1 MADCFILC
9 QHGKDLF
16 IIDQHAAHERV
27 RYDKLAERAEG
38 IPVQKLLIP
47 HLIHVEPDDI
57 LILRDHE
64 NELLK
69 LGITFEQA
77 GPDVIRVTGAPEDF
91 ADD

>member
-57 LILRDHE
+57 LILQDHE
-64 NELLK
+64 NY
-69 LGITFEQA
+69 I
-77 GPDVIRVTGAPEDF
+77 
-91 ADD
+91 